1 MTNVVIGGNGQAKA
15 SEACPYC
22 GATVPLML
30 GPGDFGPEHAAKV
43 VEALRTSTL
52 YGCDVC
58 GKNWAVVRKKGT
70 TPFYQGAK
78 GNRHERRAALARARR
93 GKLRA

>member
-1 MTNVVIGGNGQAKA
+1 MNVMIGGGQAKA

-22 GATVPLML
+22 GAPTPLML
-30 GPGDFGPEHAAKV
+30 GPQDFGPEHAVQV

-58 GKNWAVVRKKGT
+58 GKNWAVVRKKGA
-70 TPFYQGAK
+70 PALYQGVK
-78 GNRHERRAALARARR
+78 GNRHERRAALARSRR
-93 GKLRA
+93 RRAA

>member
-1 MTNVVIGGNGQAKA
+1 
-15 SEACPYC
+15 
-22 GATVPLML
+22 ML

-70 TPFYQGAK
+70 TPFYQGK
-78 GNRHERRAALARARR
+78 GNRHERRAALARSRR

>member
-1 MTNVVIGGNGQAKA
+1 MNFMVGGPQVRA

-22 GATVPLML
+22 GAATPLML
-30 GPGDFGPEHAAKV
+30 GPADFGPEHAKMV
-43 VEALRTSTL
+43 LEALRTSTL
-52 YGCDVC
+52 YGCDAC

-78 GNRHERRAALARARR
+78 GNRHERRKRLAMARR
-93 GKLRA
+93 RS

>member
-1 MTNVVIGGNGQAKA
+1 MTNVVIGGKQPRA
-15 SEACPYC
+15 SEECPYC
-22 GATVPLML
+22 GAATPLML

-70 TPFYQGAK
+70 SPFYQGAK

-93 GKLRA
+93 GRLRA